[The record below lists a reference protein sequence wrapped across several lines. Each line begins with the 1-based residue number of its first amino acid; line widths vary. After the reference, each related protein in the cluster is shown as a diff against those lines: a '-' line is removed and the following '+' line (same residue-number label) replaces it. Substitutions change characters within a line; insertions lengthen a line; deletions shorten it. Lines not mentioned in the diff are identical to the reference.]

1 MAKWA
6 RIHAGVIAEI
16 VTTDP
21 ATLFTAPVAALF
33 EAVDD
38 SAVYRAVWD
47 GQAEAWVPP
56 PPPDPMPEPGPPDM
70 APIRAAAHVEIDRL
84 AGETRGQALTCV
96 PGQELT
102 YVRKEDQAKAYLA
115 LIAAEGTPVDSD
127 YPLLQAS
134 IGADAFPAGHPN
146 AGQLVSTV
154 AEAAEVVALTS
165 AAWTA
170 MGAQIEHVRLR
181 GKRLVTLAEDQAE
194 IDAIRAWC
202 SASYTAALAG
212 ESLPA
217 EPTE

>member
-1 MAKWA
+1 MKKLVD
-6 RIHAGVIAEI
+6 GVIVDMSPEEIAAWEAEQP
-16 VTTDP
+16 D
-21 ATLFTAPVAALF
+21 AAALL
-33 EAVDD
+33 A
-38 SAVYRAVWD
+38 
-47 GQAEAWVPP
+47 Q
-56 PPPDPMPEPGPPDM
+56 
-70 APIRAAAHVEIDRL
+70 IKAAAHVEIDAA
-84 AGETRGQALTCV
+84 AGETRAQALTCV

-115 LIAAEGTPVDSD
+115 LVAAEGTPVDSD

-146 AGQLVSTV
+146 AGQLVSSV
-154 AEAAEVVALTS
+154 AEVAEVVALTS

-194 IDAIRAWC
+194 VDAIRAWC
-202 SASYTAALAG
+202 QTAYTAALAG

-217 EPTE
+217 EPE